1 MTEYHETKLK
11 TLSRICGESLDN
23 DSVLLTK
30 HIIIIEFCFFIR
42 IDKDHPNMHPQKMC
56 YRCFSIKRN
65 IEKGSNTELKLRS
78 WPENCNL
85 TECVCFKAN
94 KGRKKKK
101 KISGRPLSIS
111 YSENIWTRHIINNI
125 LSTFTSNKI

>member
-1 MTEYHETKLK
+1 MTESHETKLK
-11 TLSRICGESLDN
+11 TLCRICGESLDT

-30 HIIIIEFCFFIR
+30 HIISTEFCFFIR
-42 IDKDHPNMHPQKMC
+42 IVKDHPNTHTQKMC
-56 YRCFSIKRN
+56 YRCFSILRN
-65 IEKGSNTELKLRS
+65 IEKGSNAELKLRS

-94 KGRKKKK
+94 KGRKKI

-111 YSENIWTRHIINNI
+111 FSENIWTRH
-125 LSTFTSNKI
+125 NK